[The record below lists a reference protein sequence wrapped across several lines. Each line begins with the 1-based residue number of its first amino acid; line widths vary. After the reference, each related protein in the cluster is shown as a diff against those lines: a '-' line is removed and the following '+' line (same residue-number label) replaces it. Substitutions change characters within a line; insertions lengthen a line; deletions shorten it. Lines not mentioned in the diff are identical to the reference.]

1 MLFSI
6 IAGNDIRMMAIQLL
20 LTIPI
25 ILISLSVHESAH
37 GYIAYKMGDMTA
49 YNLGRVT
56 LNPLK
61 HLDPIGAICMLVFGY
76 GWAKPVPINSRNFKN
91 PKKGMAF
98 TAIAGPISNFLL
110 GIFGALAYSLIVFFC
125 FIHSN
130 RLPSSETTVEI
141 INIFATFFYLWSY
154 MNFVLAIFN
163 LIPIPP
169 FDGSRFFSLFLPQ
182 KWYFAIMRY
191 ERYILPIV
199 LIVSVVLSNILSFS
213 PLGVAANGLFNF
225 TATGILRLLSLIFA

>member
-6 IAGNDIRMMAIQLL
+6 IAGNDIRTMAIQLL

-56 LNPLK
+56 LNPFK
-61 HLDPIGAICMLVFGY
+61 HLDPVGAICMLVFGY
-76 GWAKPVPINSRNFKN
+76 GWAKPVPINARNFED

-98 TAIAGPISNFLL
+98 TAIAGPISNFIL
-110 GIFGALAYSLIVFFC
+110 GIFGALMYSLTVFFC
-125 FIHSN
+125 LVYPN
-130 RLPSSETTVEI
+130 QLPSSDMALEI
-141 INIFATFFYLWSY
+141 ISWVATFFYLWSY
-154 MNFVLAIFN
+154 MNFTLAIFN

-199 LIVSVVLSNILSFS
+199 LIASVVMSNVLGFS
-213 PLGVAANGLFNF
+213 LLDVAAGGLFDF
-225 TATGILRLLSLIFA
+225 TAKGIFRLLGLIFT